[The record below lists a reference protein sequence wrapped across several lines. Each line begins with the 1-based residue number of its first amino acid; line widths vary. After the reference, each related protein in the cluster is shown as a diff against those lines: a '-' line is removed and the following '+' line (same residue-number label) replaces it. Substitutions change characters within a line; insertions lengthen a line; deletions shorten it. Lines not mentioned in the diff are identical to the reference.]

1 MSGCGSGSCGSGS
14 CGSDAAEGEIPG
26 EGGSGCSAAS
36 PFALQVLGDS
46 MEPEFKDGCVI
57 VIDPEGVVR
66 DQCYVMAEYNG
77 ESTFRQLR
85 VHNDKLYLAPLN
97 DLYETVEIEG
107 IEAIKGVIV
116 QQAGR
121 RRADR
126 KFY

>member
-1 MSGCGSGSCGSGS
+1 MSACGSG
-14 CGSDAAEGEIPG
+14 GEIPG

-46 MEPEFKDGCVI
+46 MEPEFKHGCVI

-66 DQCYVMAEYNG
+66 HECYVMAEHNG
-77 ESTFRQLR
+77 ENTFRQLR
-85 VHNDKLYLAPLN
+85 IQEERYFLAPLN
-97 DLYETVEIEG
+97 DQYETVEITG
-107 IEAIKGVIV
+107 LDVIKGVIV